1 MDALFKDLN
10 YLETEAK
17 STEAQISEIDLRDL
31 RPNPY
36 QPRQVFDEEKIAELA
51 KSIRQSGVFQPI
63 IVRKSKIKGYDII
76 AGERRFR
83 ASKLAEKETIPAIV
97 RDMDD
102 VGMMQVAVLENLQ
115 REDLSPLE
123 EAEAYQMLMKNL
135 GLTQAELS
143 EKLGKS
149 RSYIANYL
157 RLLTLPVIVKQEVQ
171 KNNLSMGQARTLL
184 GLKTEKAM
192 LKLANRAIKESLTV
206 RQIEKLVA
214 EENKRQQKKQ
224 QKTRK
229 TLPPE
234 EIFYQAIAA
243 QLSEELQAPVKIQR
257 QKNKGKIEIDY
268 TSEEELTKILDR
280 LHFSLDKGGSPLEKL

>member
-17 STEAQISEIDLRDL
+17 STEAQISEIKLRDL

-157 RLLTLPVIVKQEVQ
+157 RLLTLPAIVKQEVQ

-229 TLPPE
+229 ALPPE

-243 QLSEELQAPVKIQR
+243 QLSDELQAPVKIQH
-257 QKNKGKIEIDY
+257 QKNKGKIEINY